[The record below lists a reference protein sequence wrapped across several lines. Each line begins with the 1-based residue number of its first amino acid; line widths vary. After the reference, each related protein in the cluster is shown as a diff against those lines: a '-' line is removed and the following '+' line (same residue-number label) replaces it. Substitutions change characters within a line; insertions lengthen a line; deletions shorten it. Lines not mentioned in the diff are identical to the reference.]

1 MLLDV
6 GDISEIQKCA
16 LKYERFTFRRP
27 VRSLVINDIHFNRGM
42 NLNKFYQK
50 QTNVTATDDL
60 LLLH

>member
-1 MLLDV
+1 MPLGIV
-6 GDISEIQKCA
+6 GISEMQKCE

-27 VRSLVINDIHFNRGM
+27 VRSLVINDIHFHRGM